1 MCNTGAII
9 GAMKLNTF
17 PWIPTSPAIAF
28 DRFAVPIYTRDII
41 IEPQVILPNRRNAI
55 DNIVEN
61 LPMMFIGNIGA
72 IGSKNA
78 CM

>member
-17 PWIPTSPAIAF
+17 PWIPTIPAIAL
-28 DRFAVPIYTRDII
+28 DKFAVPIYTRDII